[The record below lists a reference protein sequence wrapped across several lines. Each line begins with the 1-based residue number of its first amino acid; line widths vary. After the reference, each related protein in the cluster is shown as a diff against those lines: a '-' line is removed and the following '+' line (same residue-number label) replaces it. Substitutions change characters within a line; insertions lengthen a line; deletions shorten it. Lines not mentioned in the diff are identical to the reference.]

1 MIEGCILSILYT
13 AYRSNAKKKNNN
25 MVTPEEA
32 QLPHIPGYLT
42 SDGQHCDM
50 CSLPLK

>member
-1 MIEGCILSILYT
+1 LKVASSQSCTLHTEAMQ
-13 AYRSNAKKKNNN
+13 KKNNN